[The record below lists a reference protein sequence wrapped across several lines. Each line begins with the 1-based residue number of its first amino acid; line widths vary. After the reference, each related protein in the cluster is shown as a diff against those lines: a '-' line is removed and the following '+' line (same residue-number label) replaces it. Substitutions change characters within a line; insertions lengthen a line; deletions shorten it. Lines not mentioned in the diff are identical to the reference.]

1 MALGPPGPPRERLHV
16 IAMAM
21 ALVGAAVAG
30 GVLGIVWQELAGND
44 EVVETTS
51 TALR

>member
-1 MALGPPGPPRERLHV
+1 
-16 IAMAM
+16 MAM

-44 EVVETTS
+44 KTVDTT
-51 TALR
+51 TAALR